1 MSRAMSRAM
10 EDADTGAQ
18 AAACPSV
25 TIFHPLDESAQVQG
39 ALRFTS
45 MGWVRLKPMTRG
57 FVEAHRSGTSACKK
71 DPDNALRARV
81 VAAATRRAQES
92 GIVFSTADLVRTT
105 PKGTVFHPMLLY
117 DLLAPK
123 SPDNKVGIAPLRAK
137 TAPDPNADAIAM
149 IPTWCDIARQKA
161 RISKSPNAS
170 DEHMQT
176 QENAPAEGVNSPAP
190 IPWSERRH
198 ERGLDERERELLASQ
213 ADAQT
218 GAYDVFALAGS
229 LGLLFDELLR
239 SDAAVARAVN
249 RENLDAEANGGMH
262 DLHRTT
268 FAVAEAIVKCARLEE
283 NEEQCVCGPAGAHS
297 ISSAA
302 HDASRA
308 VNFEENAALVP
319 RLCQSSDSDDL
330 AEVARALSDTQSQL
344 KTLMQTISALQVR
357 MQV

>member
-1 MSRAMSRAM
+1 MSRAM

-176 QENAPAEGVNSPAP
+176 QENA
-190 IPWSERRH
+190 
-198 ERGLDERERELLASQ
+198 
-213 ADAQT
+213 
-218 GAYDVFALAGS
+218 
-229 LGLLFDELLR
+229 
-239 SDAAVARAVN
+239 
-249 RENLDAEANGGMH
+249 NGGMH

-283 NEEQCVCGPAGAHS
+283 NEEQCVCGPAGARS